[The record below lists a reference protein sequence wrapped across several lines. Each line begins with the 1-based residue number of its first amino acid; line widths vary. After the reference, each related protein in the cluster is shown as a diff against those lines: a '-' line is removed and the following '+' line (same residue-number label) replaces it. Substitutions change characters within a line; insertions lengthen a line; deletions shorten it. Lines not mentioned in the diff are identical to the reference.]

1 MSFVLKFYEEKIDSE
16 AMKNENEVGV
26 LGVMVRYGRQKWHFP
41 MLRSKK
47 KQGKTNSDSHVSE

>member
-1 MSFVLKFYEEKIDSE
+1 
-16 AMKNENEVGV
+16 MKNENEVGV